1 MLNIPIVRTA
11 ILRFQKILLTIDTD
25 ADPLKV
31 LKDTS
36 DNGIGKYGQQIIRNI
51 YSVIDAVFVSV
62 ITVTALFIL
71 IKLTASKE
79 GKSRSEGKS
88 DFAFKLLLVVIFF
101 ALIPIVNALISAVKY
116 IIS

>member
-1 MLNIPIVRTA
+1 MLNIPIIRIG
-11 ILRFQKILLTIDTD
+11 ILKLHKIFWTIDTD

-36 DNGIGKYGQQIIRNI
+36 NNGIGKYGRQIIRNI
-51 YSVIDAVFVSV
+51 YSVIDAVFVSG
-62 ITVTALFIL
+62 ITVTAIFIL
-71 IKLTASKE
+71 IKLAASKE

-88 DFAFKLLLVVIFF
+88 DFAFKILLVVIFF